1 MKWERIRTNWSS
13 HLSSTVSNLSNAG
26 GLQENLCPYLRA
38 GHIPGPGL
46 REAKGGDLAGTKAT
60 LGPGAAPKP
69 ARQVSSSVTI
79 TCQL

>member
-13 HLSSTVSNLSNAG
+13 HLSSSVSNLSDAG
-26 GLQENLCPYLRA
+26 DLRENLCPYLRA
-38 GHIPGPGL
+38 VHMPGPGL
-46 REAKGGDLAGTKAT
+46 REAKGGDLAGARAT

-79 TCQL
+79 ARQL

>member
-13 HLSSTVSNLSNAG
+13 HLSSTVSNLSNSG
-26 GLQENLCPYLRA
+26 DLQENLCPYLGA

-79 TCQL
+79 TCQP

>member
-26 GLQENLCPYLRA
+26 DLQENLCPYLRA

-46 REAKGGDLAGTKAT
+46 REAKGGDLAGTKET
-60 LGPGAAPKP
+60 LCPGAAPKP